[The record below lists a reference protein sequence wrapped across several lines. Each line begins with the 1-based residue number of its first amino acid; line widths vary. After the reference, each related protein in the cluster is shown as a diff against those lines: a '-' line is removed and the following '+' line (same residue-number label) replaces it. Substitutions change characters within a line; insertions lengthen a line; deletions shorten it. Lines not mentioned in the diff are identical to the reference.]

1 VAVLAVGVAA
11 ACAVAGCG
19 SGGSADTGGTGSGGS
34 GGSGASGGS
43 GGSGIVRFAVAEV
56 NSFDPRVNTPTAEVA
71 LEPVYDTL
79 IGRSPDGKI
88 GPELATKWE
97 FSADKKAMTLTLRD
111 EVTFQD
117 GAPFNA
123 EAVKANLLAFQKG
136 GIRANQLKAI
146 SSIEVVDELHVRL
159 NLATPATSLISVLAG
174 ENGMMV
180 SPKALTSK
188 DLATHPVGAGPYQL
202 VKTTASTYQFRPW
215 AGYWAA
221 DTVKN
226 KGLDF
231 SITNDTTAQLRGL
244 KAGQL
249 DIMKLAANQISD
261 AKSSGL
267 AVTLAQTGD
276 IEQVV
281 MNVSRPPFDK
291 PDVRRAVSLAF
302 DRDAISKAVFSGTCA
317 PSAQPFGVGLPGHSE
332 TLAKLPGNG
341 FDPDKAKQLI
351 EKAGAKGK
359 QVTLMVNTSPEV
371 QQLATVVQSELGEV
385 GLKVKIEALD
395 PVASLAK
402 VRSGDYDF
410 TVSAITAERPGPA
423 NYSRAHYQKNG
434 PANKGNWN
442 MPTVDRL
449 LAQAQ
454 TIADQAARS
463 KIYAQVAEAV
473 YDAGSP
479 AAPICNP
486 SYAFAATKNVSGVQA
501 PKLSDFDW
509 PAVQVG

>member
-1 VAVLAVGVAA
+1 
-11 ACAVAGCG
+11 
-19 SGGSADTGGTGSGGS
+19 
-34 GGSGASGGS
+34 
-43 GGSGIVRFAVAEV
+43 VRFAVPEV
-56 NSFDPRVNTPTAEVA
+56 NSFDPRLNTPSAELA

-79 IGRSPDGKI
+79 IGRSPDGEI

-97 FSADKKAMTLTLRD
+97 FSPDNTSLTLTLRNG
-111 EVTFQD
+111 VTFQD

-136 GIRANQLKAI
+136 GIRASQLKAI
-146 SSIEVVDELHVRL
+146 SSIDVVDELHVRL
-159 NLATPATSLISVLAG
+159 NLSTPATSLISVLAG

-180 SPKALTSK
+180 SPKALSSK
-188 DLATHPVGAGPYQL
+188 DLASHPVGAGPYKL
-202 VKTTASTYQFRPW
+202 VKTTASLYQFRPW
-215 AGYWAA
+215 EGYWAA
-221 DTVKN
+221 ETVKN

-249 DIMKLAANQISD
+249 DIMKLAANQISE

-302 DRDAISKAVFSGTCA
+302 DRAAISKAVFSGTCA
-317 PSAQPFGVGLPGHSE
+317 PSAQPFGEGLPGHSE
-332 TLAKLPGNG
+332 KLAKLPNNG
-341 FDPDKAKQLI
+341 FDLDKAKQLI
-351 EKAGAKGK
+351 ENAGAKGK

-371 QQLATVVQSELGEV
+371 QQLATVVQNELGQA
-385 GLKVKIEALD
+385 GLEVKIQALD
-395 PVASLAK
+395 PVASLARI
-402 VRSGDYDF
+402 RSGDYDF
-410 TVSAITAERPGPA
+410 TISALTAERPGPA

-434 PANKGNWN
+434 PANKGNWS
-442 MPTVDRL
+442 MPQVDQL

-454 TIADQAARS
+454 TVADQAARS
-463 KIYAQVAEAV
+463 KIYAQVAEVV

-486 SYAFAATKNVSGVQA
+486 TYAFAATKNVGGVQA

-509 PAVQVG
+509 PAVHLS